1 MSYKSTVAII
11 GASTTIGRAI
21 TKSIASRYRL
31 LLLDEQE
38 QLEVLQDDL
47 QHLSKN
53 AEVELANC
61 CTEAS
66 WEADIII
73 VATPDIQLNEVA
85 SKMKE
90 VTNCKTVIH
99 FSGNKDAVGQLQELL
114 PHAKVVTAVIN
125 PSEEVCINTNASIYG
140 KDDEAISI
148 TRDIILSI
156 K

>member
-31 LLLDEQE
+31 LLLDEPE
-38 QLEVLQDDL
+38 QLEVLQNDL
-47 QHLSKN
+47 QHVIED

-66 WEADIII
+66 WEADIIV
-73 VATPDIQLNEVA
+73 VATPETQLNLVA
-85 SKMKE
+85 AKMKE

-99 FSGNKDAVGQLQELL
+99 FTGNKNAVGQLQELL
-114 PHAKVVTAVIN
+114 PYAKVVTAIIN
-125 PSEEVCINTNASIYG
+125 QFEEDNISTNTSIHG

-148 TRDIILSI
+148 TKNIIFSI